1 MKVTSKVKPGPLK
14 APIHNVMQSVEII
27 LHVSIFCPHIY
38 SYISSS
44 LLKSTLGMSA
54 CVSESVRVCVCACAC
69 VRVCVCAGF
78 TSPASATSALL
89 MECDQVQNTFYLFL
103 V

>member
-1 MKVTSKVKPGPLK
+1 MKFTSKVKAGPLK

-54 CVSESVRVCVCACAC
+54 CVSESLCVCVSVAC

-78 TSPASATSALL
+78 TLPASATSALL
-89 MECDQVQNTFYLFL
+89 MECECDALQVIYES
-103 V
+103 